1 MQTCKEMIN
10 KIEVKHI
17 DCPRKLESCVIDNT
31 LYLNKSIIPDLTVN
45 ESISSYDKGNSNKS
59 SYLSSNGI
67 LELIPLNL
75 LVNAI
80 KNPHLNSFSNLAI
93 HFDTTSNFIKQ
104 NITFY
109 KIKYPNLK
117 HFDKIT
123 D

>member
-10 KIEVKHI
+10 KIEVKYI
-17 DCPRKLESCVIDNT
+17 DCPQKLESCVIGNT
-31 LYLNKSIIPDLTVN
+31 LYINKSIIPDLTIN
-45 ESISSYDKGNSNKS
+45 EPITSYGKRKS
-59 SYLSSNGI
+59 YKTSYLSSNGI

-75 LVNAI
+75 LIDAI
-80 KNPHLNSFSNLAI
+80 ESPHLKSFSNLAI
-93 HFDTTSNFIKQ
+93 HFDTTSIFIKQ